1 MAAFAASIAVHS
13 SLEWHVRVVKREP
26 VVASVRQIGLG
37 GFIAAG
43 ALDAVVVPEGA
54 LV

>member
-13 SLEWHVRVVKREP
+13 TLDWHVRVVKREP
-26 VVASVRQIGLG
+26 VVASFRQIGLG
-37 GFIAAG
+37 DFIAAG
-43 ALDAVVVPEGA
+43 ALDAAVVSEGA

>member
-26 VVASVRQIGLG
+26 VVVSLRQIGFC
-37 GFIAAG
+37 GFTVAG
-43 ALDAVVVPEGA
+43 ASDVAVLSEGA